1 MTQLNNKGQV
11 LVFFV
16 IILPIILLLLIAIIE
31 ISNIYL
37 EKNKTKNTIYEIIET
52 NLKNNNENT
61 KETINKLIEQ
71 NIKNIQ
77 DKTIFISE
85 DEIRINI
92 TQETKIIGRK
102 INIKYKYKGI
112 KKNEKITISEG

>member
-112 KKNEKITISEG
+112 KENEKITISEG